1 MNRAAVAASLTHAEC
16 VDVLSDTMQSVSQ
29 RDVIMPLRQFIQIP
43 DTPGKF
49 TMMPGYL
56 GKPKCFGVK
65 LVSKYPPG
73 ESSPHGSHVGAV
85 MVFDADTGVP
95 YAMLDGG
102 ELTAIRTSAASALAT
117 RELSRTDSKIL
128 TVMGC
133 GDEARHHIQAIL
145 SVRPLQKI
153 VVWGRSPARAQAFVN
168 DCLERKLIPEN
179 VDIKVE
185 ADAPTAVSQADI
197 VCTVTASDQPILKGE
212 WLRAGTHVNLVGA
225 AIRSSSEADTE
236 VVRRVKFYI
245 DYRESAMAQAG
256 ELLNALES
264 GVVDESHIIGEIGQ
278 VVSGEC
284 DARANEDEITLYKS
298 LGVSAQDLAAG
309 KRAFENAQR
318 NGYGVKVDW

>member
-1 MNRAAVAASLTHAEC
+1 MNKAAVAASLTHAEC
-16 VDVLSDTMQSVSQ
+16 VGVLSDTMQSVSQ

-65 LVSKYPPG
+65 LVSKYPPDD
-73 ESSPHGSHVGAV
+73 SSPHGSHIGAV
-85 MVFDADTGVP
+85 MIFDADSGVP
-95 YAMLDGG
+95 HAMLDGG
-102 ELTAIRTSAASALAT
+102 ELTAIRTSSASALAT
-117 RELSRTDSKIL
+117 RELSRADSKVL

-145 SVRPLQKI
+145 SVRPLEKI
-153 VVWGRSPARAQAFVN
+153 LVWGRDPNRAQAFIN
-168 DCLERKLIPEN
+168 ECCDRELIPEHVSIAVQ
-179 VDIKVE
+179 VD
-185 ADAPTAVSQADI
+185 AQTAVRQADI
-197 VCTVTASDQPILKGE
+197 VCTVTASTQPILKGD
-212 WLRAGTHVNLVGA
+212 WLRRGTHVNLVGA
-225 AIRSSSEADTE
+225 AIRSSSEADTD
-236 VVRRVKFYI
+236 VVRRAKFYI

-264 GVVDESHIIGEIGQ
+264 GVVDESHIVGEIGE
-278 VVSGEC
+278 VVSEVCEG
-284 DARANEDEITLYKS
+284 RANEKEITVYKS

-318 NGYGVKVDW
+318 DQHGVEVEW